1 MRKLSNI
8 SNEEKKEIQ
17 KKWAFSLNQKNDINL
32 SKEELLWIKNNPIV
46 KIGADAN
53 WPPFEY
59 LDNSGEYQGI
69 ASDYLYLITKYTGL
83 QFEVNASDWYSTI
96 SKIKDKKLDML
107 ACVAKTPD
115 RER

>member
-1 MRKLSNI
+1 M
-8 SNEEKKEIQ
+8 E
-17 KKWAFSLNQKNDINL
+17 
-32 SKEELLWIKNNPIV
+32 
-46 KIGADAN
+46 
-53 WPPFEY
+53 EY

-69 ASDYLYLITKYTGL
+69 ASDYLHLISKYTGL

-115 RER
+115 RERYLNYTFPFLNIDFYWIWLSIISKLI